1 MRRRAADV
9 QSEKIDLVECGM
21 ESKREV
27 LLAEKAPP
35 AIGPYS
41 LGIRTGE
48 LLFISGTLGMDPV
61 KGEMVQGG
69 IEAET
74 RQALMNLEQI
84 LIAGGSSL
92 KHVVKTTV
100 FMRDLAEFPVM
111 NTIYAGFFPEDPPA
125 RSTVQVARLPKDA
138 AVEIEA
144 IALAA

>member
-1 MRRRAADV
+1 
-9 QSEKIDLVECGM
+9 M
-21 ESKREV
+21 ETKREV
-27 LLAEKAPP
+27 LQAKKAPP

-41 LGIRTGE
+41 LGIRSSD
-48 LLFISGTLGMDPV
+48 LLFISGTLGMDPE

-144 IALAA
+144 IAIKA